1 MPAVCTVANKDV
13 NRMFCDIKQA
23 RWCVVKCIFTVAMML
38 LIPLDLPAQELS
50 EEMRSTFQEMLP
62 QLDEDLQ
69 VKVRQAMQRNR
80 DYLELTPDQFER
92 FRDHPANPFE
102 GWDGIDPTTING
114 LIRLRFETQPIRSR
128 VPCEFERQS
137 SELMRSAQGVV
148 GRSNAG
154 TVVVSD
160 GKTQI
165 ALGTVVSPEGH
176 VVTKLS
182 ELVDCPQLFCRCF
195 DGRKWSAKL
204 VAKNQ
209 ANDIAILKIPEMQ
222 LPPVQFATEQPDVGG
237 FIFSTNGEPLPMAFG
252 VYSNPPRSLI
262 GENQAFLGVK
272 PVDDQ
277 AGVRIVEVTI
287 GSSADV
293 IGLKVGD
300 VLLAVNGATLKN
312 VQALVNEIRKNQPG
326 DKILVDFSRDGVT
339 GSATATLAGRNV
351 GGPTADRFAQMKT
364 FGAIQSDRRSEFPL
378 VFQHDTPLV
387 PEQCGGPVT
396 DLNGKVVGINIARG
410 GRVASYAIPANH
422 VQQLVR
428 ELLRPSVAS
437 KDLD

>member
-1 MPAVCTVANKDV
+1 VVAGQASLIEKVMPAVCTVANKDV

-137 SELMRSAQGVV
+137 SELMRSAQGLV

-160 GKTQI
+160 GKSQI

-204 VAKNQ
+204 
-209 ANDIAILKIPEMQ
+209 
-222 LPPVQFATEQPDVGG
+222 
-237 FIFSTNGEPLPMAFG
+237 
-252 VYSNPPRSLI
+252 
-262 GENQAFLGVK
+262 
-272 PVDDQ
+272 
-277 AGVRIVEVTI
+277 
-287 GSSADV
+287 
-293 IGLKVGD
+293 
-300 VLLAVNGATLKN
+300 
-312 VQALVNEIRKNQPG
+312 
-326 DKILVDFSRDGVT
+326 
-339 GSATATLAGRNV
+339 
-351 GGPTADRFAQMKT
+351 
-364 FGAIQSDRRSEFPL
+364 
-378 VFQHDTPLV
+378 
-387 PEQCGGPVT
+387 
-396 DLNGKVVGINIARG
+396 
-410 GRVASYAIPANH
+410 
-422 VQQLVR
+422 
-428 ELLRPSVAS
+428 
-437 KDLD
+437 